1 MMNLVKFQNRPFMP
15 SIFDEFFNDVEEN
28 KLVRPATNIIERE
41 EEIEIQVALP
51 GVNKSDINIDVEK
64 DVLTI
69 SSEQKKEEE
78 KNEDNYARKEFS
90 FCSFSRSFVIPEA
103 INADKIKAKYNDG
116 ILQINMPKREEHKS
130 ITKKISV
137 S

>member
-1 MMNLVKFQNRPFMP
+1 MSLVKFQNRPFMP
-15 SIFDEFFNDVEEN
+15 SIFDEFFNDVEEK
-28 KLVRPATNIIERE
+28 KLVRPATNIIERDD
-41 EEIEIQVALP
+41 EIEIHLALP
-51 GVNKSDINIDVEK
+51 GVKKSDISIDVEK
-64 DVLTI
+64 DLLTI

-78 KNEDNYARKEFS
+78 KKEDNYARKEFS
-90 FCSFSRSFVIPEA
+90 FCSFSRSFVMPES

-116 ILQINMPKREEHKS
+116 ILQINLPKREEQKN